1 MDVQIAGDLF
11 QAIDN
16 ALKGTL
22 GSGTSKVMLGVGAA
36 FGSMWLVHF
45 TLKSI
50 YWLFQ
55 GLDAIF
61 QDIVFTVFK
70 MAFIAYFAFNV
81 AWYIQTVVPFA
92 TGLPVWMGGIL
103 SGQEGSQTNQV
114 DALIAGYI
122 DSLDKLISSMKFGFT
137 EDWAVMFYAVVVIVF
152 YLLGGIPF
160 LSVCVGTMI
169 TLKAASTIILVLGP
183 LFIAFA
189 LFDQTRQWF
198 WGWVSLMAGFM
209 LTQVLFSVV
218 VGIELAYINAFI
230 MKNGAIEVTLMRA
243 FEILLVFG
251 AFTMLATELPN
262 YAASIMGGTSSG
274 GVSGIGGLVGKTS
287 GLNVARKM
295 AGGAGKQLMRLRNR
309 NRIK

>member
-11 QAIDN
+11 RAIDE

-103 SGQEGSQTNQV
+103 SGQEGNQTNQV

-137 EDWAVMFYAVVVIVF
+137 EDWAVMFYAAVVVVF

-230 MKNGAIEVTLMRA
+230 MKNGAIEITLMRA